1 MFASRRGEA
10 KPQKARKVGGVP
22 VSAAS
27 WPLVAILGLAGC
39 PPYVVPYDL
48 SATPAERAQYFEPLL
63 SAAGFK
69 QVPIRT
75 PDQKKELES
84 LPPLELS
91 TQTDGQGRNRYSY
104 ADPRYCRCIFR
115 GDETAYQRFKEIK
128 LQNELIEQQLGT
140 TEPMP

>member
-1 MFASRRGEA
+1 MFASSRGEA
-10 KPQKARKVGGVP
+10 KPQNARKVGGVP
-22 VSAAS
+22 VFAAS
-27 WPLVAILGLAGC
+27 WPLVVILGLAGC

-69 QVPIRT
+69 ALPVRT

-84 LPPLELS
+84 LPPLELT
-91 TQTDGQGRNRYSY
+91 TQTDGPSRNRYSY
-104 ADPRYCRCIFR
+104 ADPYYCQCIFR

-128 LQNELIEQQLGT
+128 LQNELIQQQLGT
-140 TEPMP
+140 SEP